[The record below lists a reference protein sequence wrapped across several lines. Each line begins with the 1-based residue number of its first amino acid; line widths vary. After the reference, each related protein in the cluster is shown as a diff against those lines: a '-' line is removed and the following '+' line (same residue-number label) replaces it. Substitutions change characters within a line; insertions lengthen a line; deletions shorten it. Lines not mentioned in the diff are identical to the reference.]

1 MDKKGIFFSL
11 TFGLVLYFFFSYFY
25 LIKNRYDLNALYRSH
40 FLMFQECIIFGIW
53 EQSIFF
59 LTYYNSVFPV
69 EIISCIYIIS
79 SAWFCISYLVILYR
93 YILLNKIEFGELP
106 SNQYFLSISR
116 LNSMRHLKV
125 SWIYSIITSSLQV
138 FPYLYLSK
146 GKYRSILDLLYSK
159 DEPILNIIYFI
170 IGTIENFFY
179 IRFTWI
185 VIRNKFRLTIKIEVV
200 LAFFI
205 IVSSNIAQLYIISSE
220 SYGFIL
226 ILLGFSLNIVLLI
239 SFMIRSCL
247 SKIPDPP
254 LVCFDSSYIYEHKL
268 LYQHIHEFL
277 QKVHDKQLLNS
288 LELGIYINMYKT
300 EKKK

>member
-1 MDKKGIFFSL
+1 M
-11 TFGLVLYFFFSYFY
+11 
-25 LIKNRYDLNALYRSH
+25 
-40 FLMFQECIIFGIW
+40 
-53 EQSIFF
+53 
-59 LTYYNSVFPV
+59 
-69 EIISCIYIIS
+69 
-79 SAWFCISYLVILYR
+79 
-93 YILLNKIEFGELP
+93 
-106 SNQYFLSISR
+106 
-116 LNSMRHLKV
+116 
-125 SWIYSIITSSLQV
+125 
-138 FPYLYLSK
+138 
-146 GKYRSILDLLYSK
+146 
-159 DEPILNIIYFI
+159 
-170 IGTIENFFY
+170 
-179 IRFTWI
+179 
-185 VIRNKFRLTIKIEVV
+185 TIKIEVV

-300 EKKK
+300 EKKKSFLKKIKELCQKCEFPEYSFEFIDEIEEYIRTNNEYIFKCFCKSDYYERFKRSLNIKKNNLFL